1 MAIRDLIS
9 PGIGFSPGSGKYI
22 VTRGLLAGAAVVASG
37 PDYADA
43 WWSDVN
49 KPAHFAM
56 EQKPGH
62 YTFSDKPAHWTFE
75 D

>member
-1 MAIRDLIS
+1 MAVKHIIS
-9 PGIGFSPGSGKYI
+9 PGIGFSPGSVKYI
-22 VTRGLLAGAAVVASG
+22 VTRGLLPATDTDG

-62 YTFSDKPAHWTFE
+62 YVFSDKPAHWTFE
-75 D
+75 N